1 MKSWNKLLKTMQR
14 LRGPKG
20 CPWDRSQTHESIQ
33 KNLLEETQ
41 EVIEAIEAKSP
52 VMLKEEL
59 GDVLL
64 QVVFHAQIAS
74 ENGQFTINDVL
85 DELRKKLI
93 RRHPHVFGDK
103 KASTPEEALK
113 HWQEAK
119 QKEKKFLKI
128 QHPNMVK
135 NTNE

>member
-1 MKSWNKLLKTMQR
+1 MQR

-20 CPWDRSQTHESIQ
+20 CPWDRVQTHESIQ

-119 QKEKKFLKI
+119 QKEKKLLNK
-128 QHPNMVK
+128 
-135 NTNE
+135 TL